1 MRNKVSLSFKTTQE
15 DKDLSDVE
23 RTNYTE
29 SAFSR
34 DIMEIQ
40 VQSISL
46 ESTPLLFCNKRVPSK
61 NAQPIVYVI
70 PYGFLRCG

>member
-61 NAQPIVYVI
+61 NAHPFVYVI